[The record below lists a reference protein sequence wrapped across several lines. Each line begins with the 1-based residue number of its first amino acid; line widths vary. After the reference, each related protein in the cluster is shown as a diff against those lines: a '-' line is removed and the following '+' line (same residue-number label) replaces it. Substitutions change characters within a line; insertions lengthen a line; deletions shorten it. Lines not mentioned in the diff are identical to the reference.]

1 MRNLPLRNRRLLL
14 RWLVRYPHIRF
25 AVANLHALL
34 PLTTVPERHF
44 SPPWSIRDS
53 GVYFVVRDSS
63 GQALAYVYY
72 ADEPGRRTSRSCQS
86 CCERLDARQP
96 QKQKAPLAGARYREA
111 RYWEEYPVAPPRP
124 ERLRDMARVSP
135 ICGQIG
141 RSKCKHLGNS
151 RLAYTSRQ
159 CAYPSI

>member
-63 GQALAYVYY
+63 GQALAYVNY
-72 ADEPGRRTSRSCQS
+72 ADEPGRRSTYKLLSKD
-86 CCERLDARQP
+86 EARRIAANVAKLP
-96 QKQKAPLAGARYREA
+96 ELLREA
-111 RYWEEYPVAPPRP
+111 
-124 ERLRDMARVSP
+124 
-135 ICGQIG
+135 
-141 RSKCKHLGNS
+141 
-151 RLAYTSRQ
+151 
-159 CAYPSI
+159 